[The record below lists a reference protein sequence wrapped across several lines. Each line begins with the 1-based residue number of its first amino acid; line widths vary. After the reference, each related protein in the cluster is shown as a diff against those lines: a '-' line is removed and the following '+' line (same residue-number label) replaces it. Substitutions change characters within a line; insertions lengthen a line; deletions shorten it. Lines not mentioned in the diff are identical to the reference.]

1 MHRSHPGRLRPPRS
15 RSSATA
21 FVIYYLLYT
30 AAPGR
35 REQAY
40 SRLMSS
46 LRSLPVLAERRT
58 ASDEVADTLRE
69 AIVTGQFGD
78 GEELN
83 QVELAR
89 HFGVSRVPVR
99 EALRRLEAEGLLTAE
114 AHRRVVV
121 PGLDRARIS
130 EIFEIRALLEGYLL
144 ERAAPKLGSDEF
156 AELRAMC
163 DAMDRARG
171 RDAWL
176 EQNSEFHHK
185 LLAPANAPTAIV
197 IVDRLS
203 HQVERYS
210 RRRGGVLR
218 PETAGREHRDV
229 LDALEHGSVKRAVKA
244 LTKHIL
250 TTRDAVIAAL
260 PDDHR

>member
-1 MHRSHPGRLRPPRS
+1 
-15 RSSATA
+15 
-21 FVIYYLLYT
+21 
-30 AAPGR
+30 
-35 REQAY
+35 
-40 SRLMSS
+40 MST
-46 LRSLPVLAERRT
+46 LRSLPALAERRT
-58 ASDEVADTLRE
+58 ASDDVADTLRE
-69 AIVTGQFGD
+69 AIVTGQFDD

-99 EALRRLEAEGLLTAE
+99 EALRRLEAEGLVTAE

-130 EIFEIRALLEGYLL
+130 EIFEVRALLEGYLL
-144 ERAAPKLGSDEF
+144 ERAAPHLGADEL

-176 EQNSEFHHK
+176 ERNSEFHHR
-185 LLAPANAPTAIV
+185 LLGPANAPVAMAIV
-197 IVDRLS
+197 ERLS

-218 PETAGREHRDV
+218 PKQAGREHRDI
-229 LDALEHGSVKRAVKA
+229 LDALGRNGVKQAVNA
-244 LTKHIL
+244 LSNHIL
-250 TTRDAVIAAL
+250 ATRDAVISAL
-260 PDDHR
+260 PENHP